1 VHFAT
6 VSLFYHFDTR
16 FLNNNTMP
24 GPANE
29 AKILMAIKALE
40 SDKKLSVRKAAQIYD
55 VPGTTLRDRMGGVKP
70 ITERRPKNQLLDELE
85 EQVLIQHIVDLDER
99 GFSPRLKDIEDI
111 AKSILASRH
120 GPPIGKLWAHRLVKR
135 TPELKTRFSRSYD
148 YQRAQCEDPKLLE
161 AWFQRVTDVKAK
173 YGIQDCDIWNFDET
187 GFQMGVISSCMVV
200 TQADRRGKRKRIQP
214 GNREWATAIACV
226 NAEGHSIPPYLLVK
240 GTVHLTHW
248 YTEGSLPGNWRIKPT
263 ENGWTDNATGL
274 DWIQHFN
281 KHTQS
286 LKKGGYQMLILD
298 GHESHMSIEFDKYC
312 KTHNIVAVCLP
323 PHSSH
328 LTQPLDVACFGVLK
342 RNYSLELDVLIKAHI
357 THITKTEFFMAFRAA
372 YNKTMTPKNIKAGFR
387 GAGLVP
393 FDPQAVISRLDV
405 RLRTPTPTGLPPAEA
420 DSWVSKTPHNPTEA
434 LSQAKFIKNKI
445 ACHQGSS
452 PTPILNASIQGAK
465 GLEVVAHKL
474 AIATAR
480 IDTLE
485 EALEALSRRKRAK
498 RTHVA
503 KGGSLDVEDGIGIST
518 QREVDEQMQAERRRR
533 GGDSGAGLP
542 TTYRCSKCGKTGHN
556 ARTCQINVEIP
567 NVHNSQ

>member
-1 VHFAT
+1 M
-6 VSLFYHFDTR
+6 
-16 FLNNNTMP
+16 MP
-24 GPANE
+24 SQSKE
-29 AKILMAIKALE
+29 ARIVMAIRALE
-40 SDKKLSVRKAAQIYD
+40 SDQKLRIHKAAQIYD
-55 VPGTTLRDRMGGVKP
+55 VPDATLRHRINGRAPK
-70 ITERRPKNQLLDELE
+70 TEIRPKNRLLSELE
-85 EQVLIQHIVDLDER
+85 EEVIIQHIVDLDNR

-111 AKSILASRH
+111 AKNILASRH

-161 AWFQRVTDVKAK
+161 TWFQRVADTKAK

-187 GFQMGVISSCMVV
+187 GFMMGVISSCMVV
-200 TQADRRGKRKRIQP
+200 TQADRKGKRKRIQP

-226 NAEGHSIPPYLLVK
+226 NAEGHNIPPFLLVK
-240 GTVHLTHW
+240 GTVNLTNW
-248 YTEGSLPGNWRIKPT
+248 FTEGGLPHSWVVKPT

-281 KHTQS
+281 KHTQF
-286 LKKGGYQMLILD
+286 LKRGGYRMLILD
-298 GHESHMSIEFDKYC
+298 GHESHMSIKFDEYC
-312 KTHNIVAVCLP
+312 KAHNIVAVCLP

-342 RNYSLELDVLIKAHI
+342 RNFGLELDSFIKAHI
-357 THITKTEFFMAFRAA
+357 THITKIEFFIAFQAA

-393 FDPQAVISRLDV
+393 FDPQAVISKLDV
-405 RLRTPTPTGLPPAEA
+405 KLRTPTPTGPPPAEA

-434 LSQAKFIKNKI
+434 LSQANFIKNKI

-452 PTPILNASIQGAK
+452 PTPIFNASTHGAR

-474 AIATAR
+474 SLAHAR

-485 EALEALSRRKRAK
+485 EALEALSKRKRAR
-498 RTHVA
+498 RTQVN
-503 KGGSLDVEDGIGIST
+503 KGGSTEVGNAIGIST
-518 QREVDEQMQAERRRR
+518 QREVDEQMQAERRRG
-533 GGDSGAGLP
+533 GGDGGAGPP
-542 TTYRCSKCGKTGHN
+542 TTYRCGKCGKTGHN
-556 ARTCQINVEIP
+556 ARTCQTDTEALE
-567 NVHNSQ
+567 